1 MRADPFFIQNT
12 LVSLNQVQSSVQTYT
27 EQLSSGVS
35 VTALSDNPTAAAQDS
50 LVASN
55 ISADA
60 TFTQTAATTEG
71 MMQVTDST
79 LAAVVSQLTSAI
91 STATAGN
98 NGTLN
103 SSDKAAITS
112 QLEGIRSSIVGLANS
127 SYMGVSIF
135 AGSQGNVTAFTLD
148 SSTSPATVI
157 YNGDSVAQSVTTPT
171 GASLQT
177 SIPGDQIFGGGT
189 GTSANVL
196 GVLNN
201 LINDF
206 STGTSAVADTAAL
219 TTSLNQLSSV
229 RAQFDSSLQQLQ
241 SVDSYTQ
248 TQQVQLQAA
257 ESALVAAN
265 PAQIA
270 TNLSNAEVQQSALLS
285 VMASSNKT
293 DLFDYLR

>member
-12 LVSLNQVQSSVQTYT
+12 LVSLNQVQSNVQTYT

-35 VTALSDNPTAAAQDS
+35 VNSLSDNPSAAAQDS
-50 LVASN
+50 VVANS

-60 TFTQTAATTEG
+60 TFTQTAGSTEG

-91 STATAGN
+91 STAAAGN

-103 SSDKAAITS
+103 ASDKAAIVS
-112 QLEGIRSSIVGLANS
+112 ELQGIRSSIVGLANS

-135 AGSQGNVTAFTLD
+135 AGSQGNATAFTID
-148 SSTSPATVI
+148 SSTSPAT
-157 YNGDSVAQSVTTPT
+157 T
-171 GASLQT
+171 GATLQT
-177 SIPGDQIFGGGT
+177 SIPGDQLFGGGT

-206 STGTSAVADTAAL
+206 STGVSAVADTAAL
-219 TTSLNQLSSV
+219 NTSLNQLSSV

-257 ESALVAAN
+257 QTALVAAN

-270 TNLSNAEVQQSALLS
+270 TNLSNAEVQQNALLS